1 MVSEVNDILVRHIFK
16 DNNLASNRQRAYR
29 SGHLTEYLL
38 IHLTESWRKALDSGK
53 FVAAAFI
60 DFKKA
65 FDRVSHATLVMKLR
79 RDFDIMGMLLDWL
92 KSYLSEKATVHG
104 AKWNQIRYASGVHW
118 HSPGIHAG
126 PNTIYSIYKRLAI
139 ISLLRIA
146 IHAC

>member
-92 KSYLSEKATVHG
+92 KSYLSEKATVHV
-104 AKWNQIRYASGVHW
+104 AKWNQIRYASSVH
-118 HSPGIHAG
+118 
-126 PNTIYSIYKRLAI
+126 
-139 ISLLRIA
+139 
-146 IHAC
+146 